1 MAITG
6 GCLCGRVRYECK
18 EEAGGG
24 HCHCIDC
31 RKTSATGHA
40 SHMIAP
46 EAGFGVTGAVKFFDK
61 PADSG
66 NLVSRGFCPE
76 CGSQIY
82 SRNSGMPGVVFIRAS
97 SLDDPTIFKPQMVV
111 YTNRAVSW
119 DHMDPSLPRFV
130 GMPAPQDRPA
140 AAQAAAP
147 KKA

>member
-6 GCLCGRVRYECK
+6 GCLCGRVRYEAR

-24 HCHCIDC
+24 HCHCNDC
-31 RKTSATGHA
+31 RRTSATGHA

-46 EAGFGVTGAVKFFDK
+46 EAGFRVTGAVKFFDK

-82 SRNSGMPGVVFIRAS
+82 SRNSGMPGLVFIRAS
-97 SLDDPTIFKPQMVV
+97 SLDDPAHFKPQMVV
-111 YTNRAVSW
+111 YTNRAAQW
-119 DHMDPSLPRFV
+119 DHMDPSLPRFA
-130 GMPAPQDRPA
+130 GMPAPQHRLPA
-140 AAQAAAP
+140 ARS
-147 KKA
+147 